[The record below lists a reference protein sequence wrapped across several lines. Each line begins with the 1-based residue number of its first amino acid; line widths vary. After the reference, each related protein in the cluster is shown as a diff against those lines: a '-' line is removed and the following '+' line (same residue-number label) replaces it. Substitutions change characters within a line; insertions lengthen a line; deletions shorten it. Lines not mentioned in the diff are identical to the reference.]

1 MSKPMMKCGHA
12 ANAVTADGKPS
23 CVICAGIH
31 PGHNIVDDAPPDL
44 STRTAR
50 CFYYGM
56 VPSRNECS
64 QCRGKDACGCERP
77 SNTDLAFFAHKP
89 DARRVARAAPGDQC
103 RASRTERSVNRS
115 TSGREPLVSV
125 LVFLAG
131 LALGLA
137 AHAIMAAIGR
147 YP

>member
-1 MSKPMMKCGHA
+1 
-12 ANAVTADGKPS
+12 
-23 CVICAGIH
+23 
-31 PGHNIVDDAPPDL
+31 
-44 STRTAR
+44 
-50 CFYYGM
+50 
-56 VPSRNECS
+56 
-64 QCRGKDACGCERP
+64 
-77 SNTDLAFFAHKP
+77 
-89 DARRVARAAPGDQC
+89 
-103 RASRTERSVNRS
+103 VNRS